1 MPTPIYALTW
11 DVLEERFLET
21 GVDHGVLY
29 VQENGTY
36 PDGVVWNGLTGVTEN
51 PSGADSNDFFADNIK
66 YASIRAAETYGATI
80 EAYTYPDEFEECDG
94 SAEIAPGV
102 MAGQQARKPFG
113 FSFRSKVISAANP
126 EDGSAYK
133 LHLIYGATASPSSR
147 GYATV
152 NESPDAITFSW
163 EVTTVPV
170 NVTGYKPTASL
181 TIDTTKLTDAQKA
194 KLATLE
200 QVLYG
205 TPASGND
212 AAVAPRLPLPD
223 EIISMMS

>member
-51 PSGADSNDFFADNIK
+51 PSGADANDFYADNIK

-113 FSFRSKVISAANP
+113 FSFRSKVINAANP
-126 EDGSAYK
+126 EDESAYK
-133 LHLIYGATASPSSR
+133 LHMIYGATASPSSR
-147 GYATV
+147 GYQTV

-163 EVTTVPV
+163 EITTIPV

-181 TIDTTKLTDAQKA
+181 TIDTTKLTDAQKT
-194 KLATLE
+194 KLAALE

-212 AAVAPRLPLPD
+212 EAVAPRLPLPD